1 MPYAAECVVW
11 DQRLGDEIGVRRLHP
26 RIGTVAKI
34 AVGSAVKSAFLRR
47 HLKTGSR
54 NRHFS
59 RRPACGPG
67 DAHRRNQ
74 GRIRLGQYRV
84 WARAVVDGELRG
96 IAARQGDG
104 GDGGEDG
111 AGCCPR
117 PGSNEW
123 QRVATSCN
131 EQGGIRPSQRTGSGG
146 PKMRWAL
153 GAKRRKTPTT
163 PSADATFAM
172 QVQIPGAICDCID

>member
-111 AGCCPR
+111 DARALRCKAGEKHGGEGAYLVRGVFRMFAENAEGTARGCRRVLPPPR
-117 PGSNEW
+117 
-123 QRVATSCN
+123 
-131 EQGGIRPSQRTGSGG
+131 
-146 PKMRWAL
+146 K
-153 GAKRRKTPTT
+153 
-163 PSADATFAM
+163 
-172 QVQIPGAICDCID
+172 